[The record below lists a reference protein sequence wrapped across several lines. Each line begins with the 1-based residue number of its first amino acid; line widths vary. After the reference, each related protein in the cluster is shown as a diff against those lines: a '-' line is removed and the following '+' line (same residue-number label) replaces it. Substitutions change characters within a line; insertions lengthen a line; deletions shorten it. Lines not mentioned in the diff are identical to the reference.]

1 MPNPLAKY
9 GNPSHPRNDR
19 SKSPYVAPPFAPV
32 QLGIPTGARS
42 SVTSSRIQ
50 ASTPT
55 LLDAG
60 RGYAVANS
68 PPPHRES
75 GLAAGAPRPAST
87 AHCCSMA
94 AAMGESFRACAG
106 TAPTRF
112 TAEVEVNSFEF
123 DVGTT
128 SFEWSGNTCPCR
140 WARNGDLVETAAG
153 VCGRGEGS
161 WGTIG
166 AGSADADAQ
175 FGLDCVP
182 PTAPSEEAQRPSDR
196 GGCTCGCRCHDD
208 DGCPLVRAYRDT
220 SHQREVSASVL
231 FCSTTAVVMDA
242 NTTHH
247 LRL

>member
-1 MPNPLAKY
+1 MPTTGINPQKPWGGRLAAWGRHELLMPNPLAKY

-55 LLDAG
+55 LHDAG

-68 PPPHRES
+68 PPPHRAS

-94 AAMGESFRACAG
+94 AAMGESFRACVGA
-106 TAPTRF
+106 APTRF

-140 WARNGDLVETAAG
+140 WARNGDLDETAAG
-153 VCGRGEGS
+153 VCVA
-161 WGTIG
+161 G
-166 AGSADADAQ
+166 AKAPGARSMPEVPTPSLAWTACRLPHQAKRCRDHPTVVAAPAAAAATTTTDAHLCA
-175 FGLDCVP
+175 
-182 PTAPSEEAQRPSDR
+182 PTATLLTSER
-196 GGCTCGCRCHDD
+196 
-208 DGCPLVRAYRDT
+208 
-220 SHQREVSASVL
+220 
-231 FCSTTAVVMDA
+231 
-242 NTTHH
+242 
-247 LRL
+247 